1 MCGAAGALAAGF
13 LALAAL
19 VLGGRGLSRTQ
30 RKTTLSPRHRRPR
43 RPRARRLLGR
53 RAPAWPPLPNA
64 QPGPRPWPR
73 PSPRNWPRVS
83 DSEKPLCP
91 RGLST
96 SSRLRRQST
105 ASLRPWLAP
114 RFPRCFWGPARQ
126 GKGVEG
132 RASQRRGGRPIALS
146 FTDDPEHTAVARG
159 PVEVTRGAPRVGR
172 PGATRRGLHA
182 GAPAGRC
189 GFRGSLQGALCRKGF
204 KLKFPARF

>member
-1 MCGAAGALAAGF
+1 MCRAAGALAAGF

-53 RAPAWPPLPNA
+53 RAPAWPPLPDT

-96 SSRLRRQST
+96 SSRPLCRRSA

-132 RASQRRGGRPIALS
+132 RASQRRGGRPCRSELHRRSGAHS
-146 FTDDPEHTAVARG
+146 GGPRPSGGDSGGATGRAARSDQAGAARRG
-159 PVEVTRGAPRVGR
+159 PSWAVWFSGLAPRG
-172 PGATRRGLHA
+172 P
-182 GAPAGRC
+182 
-189 GFRGSLQGALCRKGF
+189 LQKGI
-204 KLKFPARF
+204 